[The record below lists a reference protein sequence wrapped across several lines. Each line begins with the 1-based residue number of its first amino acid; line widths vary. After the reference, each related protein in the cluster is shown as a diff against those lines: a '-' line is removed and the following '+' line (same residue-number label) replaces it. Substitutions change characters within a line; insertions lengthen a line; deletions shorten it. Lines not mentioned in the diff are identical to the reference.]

1 MDWGAKANMEEY
13 GQPTPPPY
21 NLTKVTAPVVLFWG
35 ENDWLAA
42 PKVKLF
48 WFDLKKNKLLFFSFG
63 FNSELL
69 NNSFILTRPAV

>member
-42 PKVKLF
+42 PKVKLLTSCRF
-48 WFDLKKNKLLFFSFG
+48 HFAST
-63 FNSELL
+63 L
-69 NNSFILTRPAV
+69 NF

>member
-1 MDWGAKANMEEY
+1 MDWGAKTNMEEY

-42 PKVKLF
+42 PKVKL
-48 WFDLKKNKLLFFSFG
+48 S
-63 FNSELL
+63 
-69 NNSFILTRPAV
+69 

>member
-1 MDWGAKANMEEY
+1 MCDVNQTGVRFQRMDWGAKTNMEEY

-42 PKVKLF
+42 PKVKL
-48 WFDLKKNKLLFFSFG
+48 S
-63 FNSELL
+63 
-69 NNSFILTRPAV
+69 